1 MSIKIGIC
9 GIGAFARNF
18 IPLFKAHPWVDEVVL
33 ADLIEERAQEQAQ
46 RHDIVRTYDSLEAL
60 CNSDV
65 DAIALMTQRQL
76 HGPQAL
82 QALKAGKHVYSA
94 VPIGQT
100 VDEIR
105 DIVREVEASGL
116 IYMTGETSYYYP
128 APIYCRRRYRQ
139 GDFGRFVYGEGQYY
153 HDMSHFYEPFR
164 RSGGPDWRQIAGIPP
179 MHYPTHSVSMI
190 LSVTQARVESVACLG
205 YVDQHEDGI
214 FRQGSNLWDNVFSNE
229 TALMRTSDGG
239 MMRINEFR
247 RIGHRGMSSVQM
259 SLYGTDASFEE
270 QADSQVWVTNDR
282 EEMTDL
288 NDLLR
293 CQDIPIDEPQDDV
306 DATVLEEFFSG
317 VSEVHPVD
325 RLPREF
331 NGLHNGHLGS
341 HQFLVDDFVKAVV
354 TNALPPNHVWA
365 AARYC
370 IPGLIAH
377 QSAVDNGRWMD
388 VPDFGDPPDEWERLD
403 PDFRV

>member
-18 IPLFKAHPWVDEVVL
+18 IPLFKAHPWVEDVIL
-33 ADLIEERAQEQAQ
+33 ADLIVERAREQA
-46 RHDIVRTYDSLEAL
+46 RKYSITHVLNSLEAL
-60 CNSDV
+60 CESDV

-100 VDEIR
+100 VEEIR
-105 DIVREVEASGL
+105 DIVREVETSGL

-128 APIYCRRRYRQ
+128 APIYCRKRFKQ

-164 RSGGPDWRQIAGIPP
+164 RSGGSEWRRIAGIPP

-190 LSVTQARVESVACLG
+190 LSVTQAHVESVACLG

-214 FRQGSNLWDNVFSNE
+214 FREGANLWNNIFSNE
-229 TALMRTSDGG
+229 TALMQTSDGG
-239 MMRINEFR
+239 IVRINEFR

-259 SLYGTDASFEE
+259 SLYGTAASFEE
-270 QADSQVWVTNDR
+270 QADSQVWVTLNR
-282 EEMTDL
+282 EEMTNL
-288 NDLLR
+288 NDLLK
-293 CQDIPIDEPQDDV
+293 CQDIPIDEPQSDV

-317 VSEVHPVD
+317 VSKVHPVD

-331 NGLHNGHLGS
+331 NGLHNGHFGS
-341 HQFLVDDFVKAVV
+341 HQFLVDDFVKAVI
-354 TNALPPNHVWA
+354 TNRLPPNHVWA

-370 IPGLIAH
+370 IPGLSAH
-377 QSAVDNGRWMD
+377 QSAVDRGRWID
-388 VPDFGDPPDEWERLD
+388 VPDFGDPPAEWELLD